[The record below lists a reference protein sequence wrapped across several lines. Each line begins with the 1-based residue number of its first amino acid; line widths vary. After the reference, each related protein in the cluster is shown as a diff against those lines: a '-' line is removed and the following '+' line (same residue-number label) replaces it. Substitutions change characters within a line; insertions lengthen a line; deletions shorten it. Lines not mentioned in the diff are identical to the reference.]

1 MSIEDKIRNAKP
13 TDWLTKDIP
22 KWRVWLIV
30 RWAKFKARIELF
42 LNKRKEDKE

>member
-1 MSIEDKIRNAKP
+1 MSIEDKIKNAKP

-22 KWRVWLIV
+22 KWRVRMIV

-42 LNKRKEDKE
+42 LKK